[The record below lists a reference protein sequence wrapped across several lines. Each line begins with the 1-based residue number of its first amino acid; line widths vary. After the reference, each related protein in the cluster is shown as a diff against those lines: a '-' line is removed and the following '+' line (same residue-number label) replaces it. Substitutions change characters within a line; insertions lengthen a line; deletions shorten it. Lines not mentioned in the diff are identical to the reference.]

1 MEGAMASSGPV
12 SLAACGWIKG
22 LTFSAGMSLLPAPER
37 QSFLRHIRLQFL
49 LVNRKRHAQEITSC
63 EMYTPTYNQANK

>member
-37 QSFLRHIRLQFL
+37 QAFYLIYACNFYLST
-49 LVNRKRHAQEITSC
+49 RKF
-63 EMYTPTYNQANK
+63 MLKK